1 MSEQDFDQDDVDDI
15 EESVD
20 SKPSYTFDDDED
32 DDDLEVPGSFKPMV
46 FDVSQR
52 RVRDLVADYHNKEL
66 DPRPPFQ
73 RGYVWDRTKASRLI
87 ESVLLNVPLPLIY
100 TAEEDNGLEVV
111 IDGQQRLLTLFHFID
126 GTFPRDGRP
135 FRLTKL
141 KIMKDLNKKKFVDL
155 DENYRRKIQRY
166 NIQIIKISAQ
176 SDADVKFEIFE
187 RLNSGAVSLNAQE
200 LRNCIYRGRFNDL
213 LRELSQHDTFRKAIK
228 SESALDRMKDAELV
242 LRFLA
247 FYERTYL
254 NYPGGVKSFLNE
266 FMNDFRNLTDEK
278 GRNFQRPSRRRL
290 TSRSLFLGNKLIVVF
305 PSATTKTKMAIGKRR
320 STEPCMTS

>member
-1 MSEQDFDQDDVDDI
+1 
-15 EESVD
+15 
-20 SKPSYTFDDDED
+20 
-32 DDDLEVPGSFKPMV
+32 MV

-141 KIMKDLNKKKFVDL
+141 KIMKDLNKK
-155 DENYRRKIQRY
+155 I
-166 NIQIIKISAQ
+166 
-176 SDADVKFEIFE
+176 
-187 RLNSGAVSLNAQE
+187 
-200 LRNCIYRGRFNDL
+200 C
-213 LRELSQHDTFRKAIK
+213 
-228 SESALDRMKDAELV
+228 
-242 LRFLA
+242 
-247 FYERTYL
+247 
-254 NYPGGVKSFLNE
+254 
-266 FMNDFRNLTDEK
+266 
-278 GRNFQRPSRRRL
+278 
-290 TSRSLFLGNKLIVVF
+290 RS
-305 PSATTKTKMAIGKRR
+305 
-320 STEPCMTS
+320 